1 MTTFFLLLL
10 QLFSWERKEKHNLQ
24 KPFSCTSLS
33 SRQFLKRLNAYP
45 DISYVM
51 ADQEI
56 FAELKLAFC
65 KLLWNFWNW
74 LPLCGLK
81 IPCSLISTGQRGKK
95 QWNVTL
101 PWSSFFLTVKYY
113 LYYISRTFVYY
124 CQIIIWQVLV
134 ILKNRT
140 QSEKTFTTT
149 ENKPFIQQVSTHASP
164 KVAVAMKLKDA
175 CSLGKKKLWQ
185 TLCIKKQRHHFA
197 GKVCIVKAMV
207 FPVVM

>member
-10 QLFSWERKEKHNLQ
+10 QLFSRERNEKHNLQ
-24 KPFSCTSLS
+24 KPYSCISLC

-56 FAELKLAFC
+56 FAELKLALC
-65 KLLWNFWNW
+65 KLLLNFWNW

-81 IPCSLISTGQRGKK
+81 IPCSLISTGWRGKK

-113 LYYISRTFVYY
+113 LYYVSRTFVYY

-134 ILKNRT
+134 ILNRT

-149 ENKPFIQQVSTHASP
+149 ENKPFIQQVSIHASP

-175 CSLGKKKLWQ
+175 CSLGKKSYDKLCVLKSRDVTLQ
-185 TLCIKKQRHHFA
+185 TRS
-197 GKVCIVKAMV
+197 V
-207 FPVVM
+207 